1 MSQILE
7 RDNQAAHAPFDALR
21 EILLREDRERLEQ
34 GERRL
39 GQVEHRLNDPELR
52 AAELSVVMSEAL
64 NLASREPR
72 FARVLAP
79 TIEKALFESVRAN
92 PEGLADALFP
102 VLMPTIR
109 RVVLSLLERTFE
121 NFNRVLDVSLSPRS
135 FAWRLEAWRT
145 GKPFAEIVLY
155 HTVQYRVEQVL
166 LIHRET
172 GLLLTQASLAPS
184 TEADLVSAMLTA
196 IQDFARDSFQMGNE
210 TIRTFKIGDL
220 TVLVETA
227 PHVTIAAAVRGTP
240 PAEIADALA
249 VALET
254 IELRFSADLDGF
266 VGDTSAFE
274 AAKPILETCLTT
286 VYLQQASQKKKSGAL
301 IPRWLTPILVL
312 GVLMGAFWIG
322 ISAYQH
328 RQWREAVSA
337 LRLEP
342 GFLIIED
349 DQSRLVGLRDPLSR
363 DPQVVLDSLGYPN
376 VPQVWGLYQ
385 SLEAQLIL
393 ERARLALEPA
403 SSTAIELRGQTLVF
417 SGQATQAWVR
427 RAKLIA
433 RGLSGVSGVDSRAVE
448 FVEAAQ

>member
-1 MSQILE
+1 MVVPRDE
-7 RDNQAAHAPFDALR
+7 RVPEPSFDVLR
-21 EILLREDRERLEQ
+21 DVLLSEERNRI
-34 GERRL
+34 GS
-39 GQVEHRLNDPELR
+39 VEHRLNDAEVRTTEL
-52 AAELSVVMSEAL
+52 AEVLSDAL

-121 NFNRVLDVSLSPRS
+121 NFNRVLDVSVSPRS
-135 FAWRLEAWRT
+135 FAWRLESWRT
-145 GKPFAEIVLY
+145 GKPFGEIVLY

-172 GLLLTQASLAPS
+172 GLLLEQVGVGNSD
-184 TEADLVSAMLTA
+184 ADLVSAMLTA
-196 IQDFARDSFQMGNE
+196 IQDFARDSFQMGDA

-220 TVLVETA
+220 TVLIETS
-227 PHVTIAAAVRGTP
+227 PHATIAAAVRGTP
-240 PAEIADALA
+240 PAEYSDNLA

-254 IELRFSADLDGF
+254 IQLRFSTDLSDF
-266 VGDTSAFE
+266 QGDTSVFE
-274 AAKPILETCLTT
+274 PAKPILEGCLTT
-286 VYLQQASQKKKSGAL
+286 VYMQQPAVKGKAAPNPLLRFGLPALGMIALLGVAWWGWNTYQNARWQGAL
-301 IPRWLTPILVL
+301 
-312 GVLMGAFWIG
+312 
-322 ISAYQH
+322 Q
-328 RQWREAVSA
+328 A

-349 DQSRLVGLRDPLSR
+349 SQRRLVGLRDPLAR
-363 DPQVVLDSLGYPN
+363 EPQVVLDSLGYLD
-376 VPQVWGLYQ
+376 VPQVWGEYQ
-385 SLEAQLIL
+385 SLDPQLIV
-393 ERARLALEPA
+393 ERARVALEPA

-417 SGQATQAWVR
+417 SGQATEAWVK

-433 RGLSGVSGVDSRAVE
+433 RGLSGVSNVDSRALELVGAE
-448 FVEAAQ
+448 KK